1 MSKPNTEFNLGLRDI
16 DLIEDAINLV
26 IARRSSAMSA
36 LAEDTLENTTDM
48 SAYREIRHE
57 VAELRELLGRLH
69 NQKNWYRPQTDAVYV
84 SGIKSLKFYKSSA
97 NWLYKY
103 TKTKIAENIAPKAP
117 TINRASI
124 CTTLKF
130 GPKICF
136 QVTILASKN

>member
-69 NQKNWYRPQTDAVYV
+69 NQKNWYRPQPDAVYV
-84 SGIKSLKFYKSSA
+84 SG
-97 NWLYKY
+97 
-103 TKTKIAENIAPKAP
+103 
-117 TINRASI
+117 
-124 CTTLKF
+124 
-130 GPKICF
+130 
-136 QVTILASKN
+136 

>member
-26 IARRSSAMSA
+26 IARRSSEMSA

-84 SGIKSLKFYKSSA
+84 SG
-97 NWLYKY
+97 
-103 TKTKIAENIAPKAP
+103 
-117 TINRASI
+117 
-124 CTTLKF
+124 
-130 GPKICF
+130 
-136 QVTILASKN
+136 

>member
-16 DLIEDAINLV
+16 DLIENAINLV

-84 SGIKSLKFYKSSA
+84 SG
-97 NWLYKY
+97 
-103 TKTKIAENIAPKAP
+103 
-117 TINRASI
+117 
-124 CTTLKF
+124 
-130 GPKICF
+130 
-136 QVTILASKN
+136 

>member
-69 NQKNWYRPQTDAVYV
+69 NQKNWYRPKTDAVYV
-84 SGIKSLKFYKSSA
+84 SG
-97 NWLYKY
+97 
-103 TKTKIAENIAPKAP
+103 
-117 TINRASI
+117 
-124 CTTLKF
+124 
-130 GPKICF
+130 
-136 QVTILASKN
+136 

>member
-48 SAYREIRHE
+48 SAYRAIRHE

-84 SGIKSLKFYKSSA
+84 SG
-97 NWLYKY
+97 
-103 TKTKIAENIAPKAP
+103 
-117 TINRASI
+117 
-124 CTTLKF
+124 
-130 GPKICF
+130 
-136 QVTILASKN
+136 

>member
-16 DLIEDAINLV
+16 DLIEDALNLV

-84 SGIKSLKFYKSSA
+84 SG
-97 NWLYKY
+97 
-103 TKTKIAENIAPKAP
+103 
-117 TINRASI
+117 
-124 CTTLKF
+124 
-130 GPKICF
+130 
-136 QVTILASKN
+136 

>member
-69 NQKNWYRPQTDAVYV
+69 NQKNWYRPQTDSIYV
-84 SGIKSLKFYKSSA
+84 SG
-97 NWLYKY
+97 
-103 TKTKIAENIAPKAP
+103 
-117 TINRASI
+117 
-124 CTTLKF
+124 
-130 GPKICF
+130 
-136 QVTILASKN
+136 

>member
-57 VAELRELLGRLH
+57 VVELRELLGRLH

-84 SGIKSLKFYKSSA
+84 SG
-97 NWLYKY
+97 
-103 TKTKIAENIAPKAP
+103 
-117 TINRASI
+117 
-124 CTTLKF
+124 
-130 GPKICF
+130 
-136 QVTILASKN
+136 